1 MHATCVLGPPA
12 DLPAARTAFFN
23 GSTGAKYNIG
33 GFLYS
38 ADDIEHGIIRLNKRY
53 YKKKKEDRFLCF
65 KALYSY
71 TLT

>member
-33 GFLYS
+33 GFLFS

-53 YKKKKEDRFLCF
+53 NEKQKKKNCF
-65 KALYSY
+65 VF
-71 TLT
+71 